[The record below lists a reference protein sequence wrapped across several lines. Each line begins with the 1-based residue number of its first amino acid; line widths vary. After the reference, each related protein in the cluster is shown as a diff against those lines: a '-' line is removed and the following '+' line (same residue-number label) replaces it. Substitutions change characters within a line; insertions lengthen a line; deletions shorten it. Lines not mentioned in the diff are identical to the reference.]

1 MSVCIG
7 TNSYLLIIHIK
18 HNFQIR
24 FYETKSEEEAK
35 CPHAFL
41 YTHQYS
47 NMTFMISN
55 TVLCRRRP
63 DWKFFFLNDLGG
75 CYHLQTSRFLH
86 SAPYWELVEGLNYQL
101 LLKYV
106 SQCRLRIVHSQ
117 KVNKKNWACLSV
129 NRWAQGQK
137 QIQIGSSI
145 LKKPIFCSLNRIQKF
160 VSTPVP
166 GGGSRR
172 RRKSSRWTS

>member
-1 MSVCIG
+1 M
-7 TNSYLLIIHIK
+7 H
-18 HNFQIR
+18 F
-24 FYETKSEEEAK
+24 
-35 CPHAFL
+35 
-41 YTHQYS
+41 YTHINIKIWLLWYR
-47 NMTFMISN
+47 TRFCVDEDPIG
-55 TVLCRRRP
+55 
-63 DWKFFFLNDLGG
+63 KFFFKNNLGG

-117 KVNKKNWACLSV
+117 RSTKKLSLPV
-129 NRWAQGQK
+129 CESVSARTK
-137 QIQIGSSI
+137 KIQIGSSI